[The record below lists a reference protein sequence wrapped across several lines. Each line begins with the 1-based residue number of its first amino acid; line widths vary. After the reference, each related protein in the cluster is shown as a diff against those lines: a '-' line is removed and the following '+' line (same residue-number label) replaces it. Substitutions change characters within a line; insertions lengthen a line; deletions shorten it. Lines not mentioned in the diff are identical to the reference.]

1 MAMGAFAKC
10 FAPYNISIG
19 LDTLVP
25 REQADCIVSMNRRD
39 PHPVNRRE
47 FIYKS
52 CFKFKAKRGVPP
64 RQLISIRQ
72 KPSPLS
78 EQKGDTRVALAVP
91 AHTAQVRLASPEEE
105 F

>member
-1 MAMGAFAKC
+1 MTMGVFAEC
-10 FAPYNISIG
+10 FAPYNIPIG

-25 REQADCIVSMNRRD
+25 REQADCIVSPNRRD
-39 PHPVNRRE
+39 PYPVNRRK

-78 EQKGDTRVALAVP
+78 EQKGDMRVALAVP
-91 AHTAQVRLASPEEE
+91 THTVHVRLASREEE